1 MKIVIIDGQGGRIGR
16 TIIEQLKEKHGN
28 LELYAIGTNS
38 IATSAMLK
46 AGADYGATGE
56 NAVIVNAADSDIIIG
71 PIGIVF
77 ANALL
82 GEITPAIAT
91 AIGASKATSGIVL
104 PLSHLFTAGV
114 VTPRIVAIS
123 SCVIPIAN
131 LRFLILIP
139 TVFSIFLSIS
149 GAQTETDKIK
159 ESAKRIPIRPV
170 ATCHLALFPFCRLL
184 IVLC

>member
-1 MKIVIIDGQGGRIGR
+1 MKITVIDGQGGRIGR
-16 TIIEQLKEKHGN
+16 TVIEQLKEKHGE

-91 AIGASKATSGIVL
+91 AIGASKAYK
-104 PLSHLFTAGV
+104 
-114 VTPRIVAIS
+114 
-123 SCVIPIAN
+123 
-131 LRFLILIP
+131 ILIP
-139 TVFSIFLSIS
+139 VNRCNHYVA
-149 GAQTETDKIK
+149 GCTEASMNEYIKLAINKI
-159 ESAKRIPIRPV
+159 ESM
-170 ATCHLALFPFCRLL
+170 L
-184 IVLC
+184 

>member
-1 MKIVIIDGQGGRIGR
+1 MKITIIDGQGGRIGK
-16 TIIEQLKEKHGN
+16 TIIEQLKATHKE

-56 NAVIVNAADSDIIIG
+56 NAVLVNAADSDIIIG

-91 AIGASKATSGIVL
+91 AVGSSKAYK
-104 PLSHLFTAGV
+104 
-114 VTPRIVAIS
+114 
-123 SCVIPIAN
+123 
-131 LRFLILIP
+131 ILIP
-139 TVFSIFLSIS
+139 VNRCNHFVAGCNETSMSEYIRMAVEKIDSI
-149 GAQTETDKIK
+149 
-159 ESAKRIPIRPV
+159 
-170 ATCHLALFPFCRLL
+170 LL
-184 IVLC
+184 KGDVSC